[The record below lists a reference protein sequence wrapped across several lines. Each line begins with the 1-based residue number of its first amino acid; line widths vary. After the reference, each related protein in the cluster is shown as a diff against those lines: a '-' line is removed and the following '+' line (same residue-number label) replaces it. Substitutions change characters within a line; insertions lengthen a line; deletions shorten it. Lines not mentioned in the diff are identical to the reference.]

1 MLNFDVPRMIQNK
14 LKIGSKQF
22 RTFFEFLVAFTIIF
36 VTSLAY
42 VSALNVKLWESK
54 HNSTLSLSILSASA
68 SDGIGVKELKL
79 YEDGLSENNL
89 IASKDCGYNYICP
102 LTKTV
107 QHVEKGYHTFYAVA
121 KNKAGSTATATLT
134 IYFEGINRPPQITSK
149 NPASDVAINEGS
161 SQTFSI
167 IANDPDG
174 DVLSYS
180 WRLDGSQVS
189 TSTSFTYSP
198 NYFSSGQHSIS
209 VTVSDGKA
217 TASTSWIVYVNNV
230 LIPTSCSLSFSKSSP
245 ISYTQQ
251 PFTAYCSCNSQE
263 ASARLLRNGQDVTN
277 EIGRAVTLPAG
288 SYSYVCSVQQ
298 TANYAGSSTSATFVI
313 NKATTTLTLDA
324 LPSWNVDEGNQ
335 TTVSCSA
342 NNNEVLLS
350 LYRNSLQVASGYGSI
365 SETATLPAGS
375 YVYVCNTTGSQNYT
389 SASTSNTLT
398 VSALPDTTSPVVNII
413 SPENTT
419 YSTSLI
425 ELNYTATDNV
435 AISSCWYDL
444 NGNITQLP
452 GCQNTT
458 LTLSDGFYTLTV
470 YANDTSGNVGSAQV
484 AFTIITVQPD
494 TTPPTINSIIDA
506 PDPVT
511 QGNNITFTANV
522 TDNAAVDTVLI
533 EIQGTNYTMGFVG
546 NDLWEF
552 VFNTSSLA
560 PGIYSY
566 VVYANDT
573 SGNIANATGDF
584 NVSVADVQAPTVTLI
599 SPSDGSTNGPDVTL
613 TYNVSDDIDALLNCS
628 LWTNVT
634 GTWQVNS
641 SKTTPNGSTDSFTLS
656 GLPDGT
662 YIWNVECIDNA
673 GNAAFAPSN
682 WTYIVNTTI
691 PDTNA
696 PTVTLISPY
705 DGETINSP
713 NVTVVWNVTDDVDLQ
728 LDCEVYSNTS
738 GAWQVDYTTSVSN
751 ASSGSYTFTNLP
763 QGTYIWNVKC
773 IDDAGNAAFADQ
785 NWSFAVVIVIN
796 QPPQIT
802 LNLPEDNAAFY
813 VQDINFNFTA
823 TDDYNTTLS
832 CSIYL
837 DGNLNQTND
846 SVQNGTLTNFLI
858 EGISYGTHQWYINC
872 SDGELSSVSE
882 VRSFS
887 VVSAVA
893 NWPVFSEV
901 LYYAINEPSGEWIE
915 LYNPTSQPVD
925 ISGWVIEDND
935 GNWTIPAGTVIDADQ
950 SITIA
955 RNATEFYNMYGCL
968 PHLTYNKQLDDGR
981 DWLRLY
987 NGSIE
992 IDMVR
997 WENASVGW
1005 PIYANDNK
1013 SIQRQPPWQDTNTSA
1028 DWIND
1033 STPTPICIPPIYS
1046 VDVWADSYYKQISR
1060 GQNATYVIYINNTGN
1075 IANTFNL
1082 TVQNFDNA
1090 DVAELN
1096 ISTITLNPGQ
1106 VGTALLVVSDFGVG
1120 AYNVIITAIDSDNPS
1135 VYDITD
1141 NITTVVINNA
1151 PVANNDSY
1159 VTDEDMQLNI
1169 DAAGGVLANDSDAD
1183 GDALTAIL
1191 ITNVSNGTL
1200 IFNADGSFT
1209 YIPDPNFNGIDSFSY
1224 VASDGIDNS
1233 SVANVTI
1240 VVNPVNDAPI
1250 AIDDNYVTDEDVP
1263 LTIPAPGILAN
1274 DSDIENDPLTAILI
1288 TDVTNGTL
1296 TLNPDGSFTY
1306 TPAGNWSGTDSFT
1319 YVAND
1324 GTNNSNIATV
1334 TITVNPVN
1342 DAPYLI
1348 ASIPDVSFD
1357 EDSYNDSLDMASYF
1371 ADVDNATL
1379 IYSYA
1384 SNDTNVTV
1392 NFVGTIANITATAN
1406 WNGVAEVTFI
1416 ASDGQYSASNT
1427 ILVIVNPVNDVP
1439 TTTGIPNQTLAEDT
1453 NATID
1458 ISPYFNDVDGDTLT
1472 FLITAE
1478 NVSEV
1483 DCNIVNS
1490 TYLEMIPALNWNGL
1504 TTCTVQA
1511 SDGNGG
1517 TVDAIVNINVTPV
1530 NDAPVANDDYYTMY
1544 EDTTLSVSAPGILAN
1559 DTDVENDNL
1568 SVRNCS
1574 IPLHVRSFACS
1585 ANGFFTYTPESNYY
1599 GEVTFTYRAYDG
1611 QNYSNIATVTITVN
1625 PVPDYSVSIA
1635 SDSHYKEVGLLQPAT
1650 YLINVTNT
1658 GDTADNY
1665 TLSINNISGADHA
1678 DLNETAI
1685 SNLAPGQSYIVSLT
1699 VSDSNPGV
1707 YNVTVTASG
1716 HTSATTPIITTNV
1729 TTTDSGWIFE
1739 TSWIDGQNYTDQS
1752 TGIFPNINDTFIRMS
1767 NITNTN
1773 ITGNP
1778 GNASR
1783 ANITNST
1790 LNIVTINVTVGT
1802 LKIEN
1807 SSLCNVVIKDNG
1819 NSSKVI
1825 TIYNQVKTCTYPL
1838 TIGSFVENN
1847 TGDFGGEI
1855 SYSNVTNNYLEG
1867 LIYITNYSNVNN
1879 SNIIWSNIS
1888 NSTVFDSTIRNST
1901 VNDSTVTSN
1910 SVIDNSTITG
1920 GSEITNSS
1928 LTNSTADNSTI
1939 TNSTL
1944 NSSNVTDS
1952 AIINSNLTGSD
1963 VTGSQVTNSTLTNS
1977 TVDNS
1982 TVDNS
1987 TLTNSTVTDS
1997 NLTNVNATN
2006 STIENSTLNNATL
2019 IDANLIDN
2027 VLYNGTIITQNFT
2040 YNATGNGPLNLS
2052 NSSALPAVVLSIVT
2066 SGPYYEDTPITFN
2079 AAISGQF
2086 DLTNNVTYWWDW
2098 TNDGTFDYNKTTN
2111 ATSDLE
2117 THTYDK
2123 GSYTIR
2129 VKVND
2134 THGTSAWATVS
2145 FTVKQK
2151 YVEEG
2156 GGGGGGGGAEAAA
2169 NVTNVTNATQP
2180 TPTPQPQPTQPQPKP
2195 QPPKPTMLIS
2205 NDGLVII
2212 KLGEETKVYSDGKEI
2227 DISQIKIEKL
2237 EGDELK
2243 LVPLPQDV
2251 YLIRVYKITP
2261 PVKFSEDV
2269 MLVVKYKEHLVP
2281 DANLFVYVYD
2291 KGWRKLEVVW
2301 DKENKQLVG
2310 LVNSATLVGLFTDKL
2325 EYKKTWTAA
2334 VVGWLETNWYI
2345 PVMGVLGL
2353 IIVIS
2358 AIALVIK
2365 KKR

>member
-1 MLNFDVPRMIQNK
+1 MSGEGKEGKIAQWKGKGEIFMLVVSI
-14 LKIGSKQF
+14 L
-22 RTFFEFLVAFTIIF
+22 FLLLSAI
-36 VTSLAY
+36 S
-42 VSALNVKLWESK
+42 VSAVNIDLPPTITLSETY
-54 HNSTLSLSILSASA
+54 HNSANSTSILLAVA
-68 SDGIGVKELKL
+68 SDLGYNAGLKKIEL
-79 YEDGLSENNL
+79 YEDGNL
-89 IASKDCGYNYICP
+89 IHQVDCGGSTSCT

-107 QHVEKGYHTFYAVA
+107 QHVTPGSHTFVA
-121 KNKAGSTATATLT
+121 KTWDKANKQAQATLT
-134 IYFEGINRPPQITSK
+134 IYFEGVNRPPQITSK
-149 NPASDVAINEGS
+149 SPASDVVSINEGS

-180 WRLDGSQVS
+180 WKLDGNQVS

-217 TASTSWIVYVNNV
+217 TASTSWSVYVNNV
-230 LIPTSCSLSFSKSSP
+230 LIPISCSLSFSKSSP

-251 PFTAYCSCNSQE
+251 PFTVYCSCNSQE
-263 ASARLLRNGQDVTN
+263 ASAKLSRNGQDVTN
-277 EIGRAVTLPAG
+277 EIGKAVTLPAG

-350 LYRNSLQVASGYGSI
+350 LYRNSLQVTSGYGSI

-398 VSALPDTTSPVVNII
+398 VSALPDTTSPVVSII

-425 ELNYTATDNV
+425 ELNYTATDNI

-458 LTLSDGFYTLTV
+458 LSLGDGSYTLTV

-484 AFTIITVQPD
+484 AFTISTAQPD
-494 TTPPTINSIIDA
+494 TVPPTINSIIDA

-511 QGNNITFTANV
+511 QGNNITFRANV
-522 TDNAAVDTVLI
+522 TDNVAVDTVLV

-573 SGNIANATGDF
+573 SGNVATATGDF
-584 NVSVADVQAPTVTLI
+584 DVSAADVQAPTVTLI

-613 TYNVSDDIDALLNCS
+613 TYNVSDDTDALLNCN

-634 GTWQVNS
+634 STWQVSS
-641 SKTTPNGSTDSFTLS
+641 SKTTPNGSTDSFTLL

-662 YIWNVECIDNA
+662 YIWNVECIDDV
-673 GNAAFAPSN
+673 GNAAFAPNN

-691 PDTNA
+691 PDTNTPA
-696 PTVTLISPY
+696 VTLISPS

-713 NVTVVWNVTDDVDLQ
+713 NVTVVWNVTDNVDLL

-738 GAWQVDYTTSVSN
+738 GAWQVDYTISVPN

-785 NWSFAVVIVIN
+785 NWSFTVAIVAPN

-802 LNLPEDNAAFY
+802 LNLPEDNAVFY

-858 EGISYGTHQWYINC
+858 EGISYGTHQWYVNC
-872 SDGELSSVSE
+872 SDGELNNASE
-882 VRSFS
+882 TRNFNI
-887 VVSAVA
+887 VSAVA

-901 LYYAINEPSGEWIE
+901 LYDAINEPSGEWIE
-915 LYNPTSQPVD
+915 LYNPTSEPVD
-925 ISGWVIEDND
+925 ISGWIIEDNG
-935 GNWTIPAGTVIDADQ
+935 GNWTIPAGTVIDAGQ
-950 SITIA
+950 FITIA

-968 PHLTYNKQLDDGR
+968 PHLTYNKQLANTGN

-997 WENASVGW
+997 WKNASVGW
-1005 PIYANDNK
+1005 PIYANENK

-1033 STPTPICIPPIYS
+1033 SLPTPACIQPTYS

-1075 IANTFNL
+1075 IVNTFNL

-1106 VGTALLVVSDFGVG
+1106 VGIALLVVSDSDVG
-1120 AYNVIITAIDSDNPS
+1120 MYNVIVTAIDSDNPS

-1159 VTDEDMQLNI
+1159 SVDEDNQLVV
-1169 DAAGGVLANDSDAD
+1169 DAPGVLANDSDAD

-1200 IFNADGSFT
+1200 IFNANGSFT
-1209 YIPDPNFNGIDSFSY
+1209 YIPNPNFNGIDSFTY

-1250 AIDDNYVTDEDVP
+1250 ALDDNYVTDEDVP
-1263 LTIPAPGILAN
+1263 LTI
-1274 DSDIENDPLTAILI
+1274 
-1288 TDVTNGTL
+1288 
-1296 TLNPDGSFTY
+1296 
-1306 TPAGNWSGTDSFT
+1306 
-1319 YVAND
+1319 
-1324 GTNNSNIATV
+1324 
-1334 TITVNPVN
+1334 
-1342 DAPYLI
+1342 
-1348 ASIPDVSFD
+1348 
-1357 EDSYNDSLDMASYF
+1357 
-1371 ADVDNATL
+1371 
-1379 IYSYA
+1379 
-1384 SNDTNVTV
+1384 
-1392 NFVGTIANITATAN
+1392 
-1406 WNGVAEVTFI
+1406 
-1416 ASDGQYSASNT
+1416 
-1427 ILVIVNPVNDVP
+1427 
-1439 TTTGIPNQTLAEDT
+1439 
-1453 NATID
+1453 
-1458 ISPYFNDVDGDTLT
+1458 
-1472 FLITAE
+1472 
-1478 NVSEV
+1478 
-1483 DCNIVNS
+1483 
-1490 TYLEMIPALNWNGL
+1490 
-1504 TTCTVQA
+1504 
-1511 SDGNGG
+1511 
-1517 TVDAIVNINVTPV
+1517 
-1530 NDAPVANDDYYTMY
+1530 
-1544 EDTTLSVSAPGILAN
+1544 SAPGVLAN
-1559 DTDVENDNL
+1559 DTDVENDSLSAVLVTNVAHGNL
-1568 SVRNCS
+1568 TLNSNG
-1574 IPLHVRSFACS
+1574 SFVYVPDPNF
-1585 ANGFFTYTPESNYY
+1585 NGQDSFTYQ
-1599 GEVTFTYRAYDG
+1599 AYDG
-1611 QNYSNIATVTITVN
+1611 QNYSNLATVTITVN

-1635 SDSHYKEVGLLQPAT
+1635 SDSYYKEVGLLQPAT

-1658 GDTADNY
+1658 GDTADSY
-1665 TLSINNISGADHA
+1665 TLSVNNINGADQA
-1678 DLNETAI
+1678 SLNETAI

-1699 VSDSNPGV
+1699 VSDSNPGI

-1716 HTSATTPIITTNV
+1716 HASATTPIITTNV
-1729 TTTDSGWIFE
+1729 TTTDTGWIYNSTVNGTFYV
-1739 TSWIDGQNYTDQS
+1739 SQS
-1752 TGIFPNINDTFIRMS
+1752 TGIFNNIND
-1767 NITNTN
+1767 
-1773 ITGNP
+1773 
-1778 GNASR
+1778 
-1783 ANITNST
+1783 
-1790 LNIVTINVTVGT
+1790 
-1802 LKIEN
+1802 
-1807 SSLCNVVIKDNG
+1807 SLIK
-1819 NSSKVI
+1819 
-1825 TIYNQVKTCTYPL
+1825 
-1838 TIGSFVENN
+1838 
-1847 TGDFGGEI
+1847 
-1855 SYSNVTNNYLEG
+1855 
-1867 LIYITNYSNVNN
+1867 NN
-1879 SNIIWSNIS
+1879 SNIKASIGGNFEEDIKIVNSNIDNSTVENSWLTNVNATASVINNSILTNCVVINATVKGIIASDCYLANGIYDPPQPTNNLTGSNLTNSYTYQSNVTYSNVSYSNITYSNVDHSTVINSNITYSNIS
-1888 NSTVFDSTIRNST
+1888 NSQIVNSAIINSST
-1901 VNDSTVTSN
+1901 VNN
-1910 SVIDNSTITG
+1910 
-1920 GSEITNSS
+1920 
-1928 LTNSTADNSTI
+1928 ATI

-1944 NSSNVTDS
+1944 NNSNVRDS
-1952 AIINSNLTGSD
+1952 TIINSNLTDSD

-1977 TVDNS
+1977 TVNNS
-1982 TVDNS
+1982 TIKNS
-1987 TLTNSTVTDS
+1987 TLTNSTVADS

-2006 STIENSTLNNATL
+2006 STIENSTLQNATL
-2019 IDANLIDN
+2019 IDANLTN
-2027 VLYNGTIITQNFT
+2027 GVLYNGVIITQNFT
-2040 YNATGNGPLNLS
+2040 YNATGNSPLNLS
-2052 NSSALPAVVLSIVT
+2052 NSSALPTVVLSIVT
-2066 SGPYYEDTPITFN
+2066 SGPYYEDMPIIFN

-2086 DLTNNVTYWWDW
+2086 DLANNVTYWWDW
-2098 TNDGTFDYNKTTN
+2098 TNDGAFDYSKTTN
-2111 ATSDLE
+2111 ATSDVE
-2117 THTYDK
+2117 THVYGK

-2156 GGGGGGGGAEAAA
+2156 ARGGGGGGGRAGAAA

-2180 TPTPQPQPTQPQPKP
+2180 MPTSQPQPQPQPKP
-2195 QPPKPTMLIS
+2195 QPPKPAMLIS

-2212 KLGEETKVYSDGKEI
+2212 KLGEETKVYSDGEEI

-2301 DKENKQLVG
+2301 DRENKQLVG

-2345 PVMGVLGL
+2345 PVMGILGL

-2365 KKR
+2365 RRR

>member
-1 MLNFDVPRMIQNK
+1 MTPNK
-14 LKIGSKQF
+14 KIGSKRF
-22 RTFFEFLVAFTIIF
+22 RTFFEFLVAFIIIF
-36 VTSLAY
+36 VTSLAF

-89 IASKDCGYNYICP
+89 IASKDCGYSYTCS

-107 QHVEKGYHTFYAVA
+107 QHVEQGSHTFYAVA

-134 IYFEGINRPPQITSK
+134 IYFEGVNRPPQITSK
-149 NPASDVAINEGS
+149 NPASDVVSINEGS

-180 WRLDGSQVS
+180 WTLDGNQVS

-209 VTVSDGKA
+209 VTVSDSKA
-217 TASTSWIVYVNNV
+217 TASTSWSVYVNNV

-263 ASARLLRNGQDVTN
+263 ASARLSRNGQDVTN
-277 EIGRAVTLPAG
+277 EIGKAVTLPAG

-313 NKATTTLTLDA
+313 NKATTSLMLDA
-324 LPSWNVDEGNQ
+324 LPSWNVDEGTQ

-350 LYRNSLQVASGYGSI
+350 LYRNSLQVTSGYGSI
-365 SETATLPAGS
+365 SEIATLPAGS

-389 SASTSNTLT
+389 SANTSNTLT
-398 VSALPDTTSPVVNII
+398 VSALPDTTPPVVNII
-413 SPENTT
+413 SPENIT
-419 YSTSLI
+419 YSTSWI
-425 ELNYTATDNV
+425 ELNYTATDNI

-452 GCQNTT
+452 GCQNAT

-484 AFTIITVQPD
+484 AFTIITVPPD
-494 TTPPTINSIIDA
+494 TEPPTINFIIDA

-522 TDNAAVDTVLI
+522 TDNVAVDTVLI
-533 EIQGTNYTMGFVG
+533 EIQGTNYTMSNIG
-546 NDLWEF
+546 NGLWEF

-573 SGNIANATGDF
+573 SGNVATAAGDF

-599 SPSDGSTNGPDVTL
+599 SPSNGSTNGPDVTL
-613 TYNVSDDIDALLNCS
+613 AYNVSDDTDALLNCS

-634 GTWQVNS
+634 GTWQVSS

-662 YIWNVECIDNA
+662 YIWNVECIDDA

-682 WTYIVNTTI
+682 FTYIVNTTI

-696 PTVTLISPY
+696 PTVELIFPS

-713 NVTVVWNVTDDVDLQ
+713 NETVVWNVTDDVDLL

-738 GAWQVDYTTSVSN
+738 GAWQVDYTTSVPN
-751 ASSGSYTFTNLP
+751 ASNGSYTFTDLP
-763 QGTYIWNVKC
+763 QGTYIWNVRC
-773 IDDAGNAAFADQ
+773 WDDAGNAAFADQ
-785 NWSFAVVIVIN
+785 NWSFTVAIVAPN

-802 LNLPEDNAAFY
+802 LNLPEDNAVFY

-823 TDDYNTTLS
+823 TDDYSPTLS

-858 EGISYGTHQWYINC
+858 EGISYGTHQWYVNC

-887 VVSAVA
+887 IVSAVA

-901 LYYAINEPSGEWIE
+901 LYDAINEPSGEWIE

-925 ISGWVIEDND
+925 ISGWMIEDNG
-935 GNWTIPAGTVIDADQ
+935 GNWTIPSGTVINAGQ
-950 SITIA
+950 FITIA

-968 PHLTYNKQLDDGR
+968 PHLTYNKRLNNAGD

-1005 PIYANDNK
+1005 PIYANENK
-1013 SIQRQPPWQDTNTSA
+1013 SIQRRPPWQDTNTSA

-1033 STPTPICIPPIYS
+1033 SLPTPACIQPTYS

-1060 GQNATYVIYINNTGN
+1060 GQNATYLIYINNTGN
-1075 IANTFNL
+1075 VVNTFNL

-1106 VGTALLVVSDFGVG
+1106 VGTALLVVSDFDVG
-1120 AYNVIITAIDSDNPS
+1120 TYNVTVTAIDSDDPS

-1159 VTDEDMQLNI
+1159 SVDEDNQLVI
-1169 DAAGGVLANDSDAD
+1169 DAPGVLANDTDAD

-1200 IFNADGSFT
+1200 IFNANGSFT
-1209 YIPDPNFNGIDSFSY
+1209 YIPNPNFNGIDSFTY

-1250 AIDDNYVTDEDVP
+1250 ALDDNYTTNEDVP
-1263 LTIPAPGILAN
+1263 LTIPALGVLAN
-1274 DSDIENDPLTAILI
+1274 DSDIENDPLTAILV

-1306 TPAGNWSGTDSFT
+1306 IPNANWYGVDSFT

-1324 GTNNSNIATV
+1324 GSANSSVATV

-1342 DAPYLI
+1342 DA
-1348 ASIPDVSFD
+1348 
-1357 EDSYNDSLDMASYF
+1357 
-1371 ADVDNATL
+1371 
-1379 IYSYA
+1379 
-1384 SNDTNVTV
+1384 
-1392 NFVGTIANITATAN
+1392 
-1406 WNGVAEVTFI
+1406 
-1416 ASDGQYSASNT
+1416 
-1427 ILVIVNPVNDVP
+1427 P

-1472 FLITAE
+1472 FSITEE
-1478 NVSEV
+1478 NVFEV
-1483 DCNIVNS
+1483 DCNIVNG

-1574 IPLHVRSFACS
+1574 IPPHVRSFACS

-1599 GEVTFTYRAYDG
+1599 GEVTFTYQAYDG
-1611 QNYSNIATVTITVN
+1611 QNYSNIATVHITIIPVNDAPVANNDSYSVDEDNVLSVPAPGVLANDTDVENDSLSAVLVTNVVHGSLALNSNGSFVYVPDPDFNGVDSFTYVASDGQNNSNIATVTITIN
-1625 PVPDYSVSIA
+1625 PVPDYSVSIV
-1635 SDSHYKEVGLLQPAT
+1635 SDSYYKEVGLLQPAT
-1650 YLINVTNT
+1650 YLINITNT

-1665 TLSINNISGADHA
+1665 TLSVNNISGADHA
-1678 DLNETAI
+1678 DLNETTI

-1699 VSDSNPGV
+1699 VSDSNPGI
-1707 YNVTVTASG
+1707 YNVTVTA
-1716 HTSATTPIITTNV
+1716 TSNSNSSVSNTTPIITTNV

-1752 TGIFPNINDTFIRMS
+1752 TGIFNNINDTFIRMS

-1790 LNIVTINVTVGT
+1790 LNNSVVQVPVGM
-1802 LKIEN
+1802 LRIEN
-1807 SSLCNVVIKDNG
+1807 SSICNVL
-1819 NSSKVI
+1819 I
-1825 TIYNQVKTCTYPL
+1825 TDEGDPTKTIIINNQIIPCGVGGE
-1838 TIGSFVENN
+1838 IGSLVENN
-1847 TGDFGGEI
+1847 TMNLTGPWKI
-1855 SYSNVTNNYLEG
+1855 SRSNVTNNYLEG
-1867 LIYITNYSNVNN
+1867 GFRITNYSEVNN
-1879 SNIIWSNIS
+1879 SKIIWSNIS

-1920 GSEITNSS
+1920 GSEITNSN

-1944 NSSNVTDS
+1944 NGSNVTDS

-1977 TVDNS
+1977 IVDNS
-1982 TVDNS
+1982 TIENS
-1987 TLTNSTVTDS
+1987 TLTNSTATDS

-2006 STIENSTLNNATL
+2006 SAIENSTLQNATL
-2019 IDANLIDN
+2019 IDANLTN
-2027 VLYNGTIITQNFT
+2027 GVLYNGTIITQNFT

-2052 NSSALPAVVLSIVT
+2052 NGSALPAVNLSIAT
-2066 SGPYYEDTPITFN
+2066 PGPYYEDTLITFN
-2079 AAISGQF
+2079 AVISGQF
-2086 DLTNNVTYWWDW
+2086 DLANNVTYWWDW
-2098 TNDGTFDYNKTTN
+2098 TNDGTFDYSKTTN

-2117 THTYDK
+2117 THVYGK
-2123 GSYTIR
+2123 GSYTIK

-2134 THGTSAWATVS
+2134 THGTSAWDTVS
-2145 FTVKQK
+2145 FIVRQK
-2151 YVEEG
+2151 YVREEG
-2156 GGGGGGGGAEAAA
+2156 GGGGGAGAAA

-2180 TPTPQPQPTQPQPKP
+2180 ILTQPQPQP

-2212 KLGEETKVYSDGKEI
+2212 KLGEETKVYSDGEEI
-2227 DISQIKIEKL
+2227 NISQVKIEKL

-2334 VVGWLETNWYI
+2334 VVGWLETNWDI
-2345 PVMGVLGL
+2345 PVIGVLGL

-2358 AIALVIK
+2358 ATALVIK
-2365 KKR
+2365 RRR